1 MKNKI
6 LPITTITFLILVN
19 TGYYW
24 EPIIGT
30 WSILMTLFL
39 FLIFLILTISL
50 IYQLTLAIKENFKV
64 KSRVMLAALM
74 TVVLILTY
82 FYPSGFIN
90 FEKLEGEDLL
100 VASREGAANCM
111 TIIKFKSNNTF
122 QVRSVCFGIDV
133 IRGEYVI
140 KNDTI
145 KFEKVNREKKY
156 YQFAVIRPT
165 ISKNN
170 VTTEDLVLYNDIKD
184 TLPLTLFISTNK
196 LIK

>member
-1 MKNKI
+1 VKNKI
-6 LPITTITFLILVN
+6 LLISTITFFILVN
-19 TGYYW
+19 TSYYW
-24 EPIIGT
+24 EAILGT

-39 FLIFLILTISL
+39 FVIFLTLIISL
-50 IYQLTLAIKENFKV
+50 IYQLILSFKEKFKF
-64 KSRVMLAALM
+64 KARVMLVALM
-74 TVVLILTY
+74 AVVLTLTY
-82 FYPSGFIN
+82 FNPSGFID

-111 TIIKFKSNNTF
+111 TIIKFKSNYTF
-122 QVRSVCFGIDV
+122 QDRSVCFGIDV
-133 IRGEYVI
+133 IRGKYSI

-170 VTTEDLVLYNDIKD
+170 VTTKDLVLYKDIND